1 MTENPESF
9 SESSD
14 EVTVQI
20 SFSNKVVATQQPNR
34 PQMFSGE
41 TITLTCEVQGG
52 ETTEWTCEWRRPGL
66 ATHRANGKDWTLRLS
81 DSSSGDYMCRC
92 RRRDDW
98 HSSTKWSEAITLSV
112 SDKPRAKL
120 TAGSTTIPVG
130 GSVTLSCSVEPSA
143 GWKYRW
149 FRKTSGSF
157 VEFSTNKEEN
167 GDITVI
173 QGGMYMCMGMRE
185 KTDFYSDSSDEVTVQ
200 INFSNKVFVTRQ
212 PNRPQ
217 IFSDETITLTCEVQ
231 GGETTEWT
239 CEWKRTSTVIH
250 KTNGKEWTFIV
261 SESSSGDYM
270 CQCRKR
276 DDWFSST
283 QWSEAFR
290 LSVSSKPKAQ
300 LNSNSRE
307 IPAGGSVTLTCTVTS
322 SSSGWK
328 YFWYKE
334 RDSSEPLT
342 GEEADF
348 PSNGQMNVSEEGL
361 YWCRGGR
368 GEPAYYTDYS
378 DRISIT
384 KNVTVSSSASSSFPA
399 MFVVGPFVG
408 IVLIIL
414 LLLLWRYRLSK
425 DLSCLRSLQSDSS
438 SQRAAA
444 TNHGANETENHYRS
458 LLHATTSIYHI
469 IRPRPR
475 GAAGNDEVVKYAKRR
490 ERPHPEKSCL
500 YVNVMPGINS
510 ST

>member
-130 GSVTLSCSVEPSA
+130 GSVMLSCSVEPSA

-212 PNRPQ
+212 PNWPQ
-217 IFSDETITLTCEVQ
+217 IFSGETITLTCEVQ

-239 CEWKRTSTVIH
+239 CEWKRTWTVIH
-250 KTNGKEWTFIV
+250 KTNSKEWTFIV

-290 LSVSSKPKAQ
+290 LSVSSKPKAR

-348 PSNGQMNVSEEGL
+348 PSNGQMNVSEERL

-425 DLSCLRSLQSDSS
+425 DFSCLRSLQSDNS
-438 SQRAAA
+438 SQRPA
-444 TNHGANETENHYRS
+444 TDHGANETENHYRS

>member
-1 MTENPESF
+1 MYQYIF
-9 SESSD
+9 S
-14 EVTVQI
+14 
-20 SFSNKVVATQQPNR
+20 
-34 PQMFSGE
+34 
-41 TITLTCEVQGG
+41 IT
-52 ETTEWTCEWRRPGL
+52 P
-66 ATHRANGKDWTLRLS
+66 
-81 DSSSGDYMCRC
+81 
-92 RRRDDW
+92 
-98 HSSTKWSEAITLSV
+98 
-112 SDKPRAKL
+112 DKPRAKL

-200 INFSNKVFVTRQ
+200 INCKFNHFNYFVTIAFLNITCTGTKTTNITCFNDDSVHLGTVSNKVFVTRQ

-458 LLHATTSIYHI
+458 LLH
-469 IRPRPR
+469 
-475 GAAGNDEVVKYAKRR
+475 DEVVKYAKRR